1 MKKCVN
7 LNFSEFAF
15 SDVPVEDIES
25 GKYEVH
31 KYYLKGLSHEM
42 DLAFDDKYG

>member
-1 MKKCVN
+1 MD

-15 SDVPVEDIES
+15 SDVPVKDIES

-31 KYYLKGLSHEM
+31 KYYLKGPSNEM
-42 DLAFDDKYG
+42 DLAFDDMNGLF